1 MRTKIS
7 NEEKFMNIRQL
18 PLCKYW
24 VCTLKLLYFQS
35 LSLCSILQAWKPL
48 IPALNKRFPLLMYL
62 CLCKQILINGCYS
75 ERCTSNWSEFC
86 PWKTKQQQQQ
96 PCLQF
101 TDTLFASSQGWN
113 RAHRV
118 IKQSVCFKYM
128 NIQLYIEETW
138 SKRG

>member
-1 MRTKIS
+1 MTIKSEVDLKKKKRTKIS
-7 NEEKFMNIRQL
+7 NEENSMNICQL

-75 ERCTSNWSEFC
+75 ERCTSNWSEFLSLKK
-86 PWKTKQQQQQ
+86 KT
-96 PCLQF
+96 
-101 TDTLFASSQGWN
+101 TTTLFAIHWHLVCLFTGLKQG
-113 RAHRV
+113 ASCYKT
-118 IKQSVCFKYM
+118 ICLF
-128 NIQLYIEETW
+128 
-138 SKRG
+138 